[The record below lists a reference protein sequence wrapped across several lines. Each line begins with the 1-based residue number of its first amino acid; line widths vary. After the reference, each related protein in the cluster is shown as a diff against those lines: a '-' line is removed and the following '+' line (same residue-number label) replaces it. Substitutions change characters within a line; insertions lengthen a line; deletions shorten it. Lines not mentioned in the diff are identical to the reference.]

1 MEGPDVPAALA
12 QARDL
17 GLDIDLDDVTYFLG
31 RETLIV
37 TQQAGMAQWRE
48 QLFVLM
54 ARNAQRAV
62 SFFRLPPERVVEL
75 GIQVEL

>member
-1 MEGPDVPAALA
+1 M
-12 QARDL
+12 
-17 GLDIDLDDVTYFLG
+17 GLDIDLSDVTYFLG

-37 TQQAGMAQWRE
+37 TSQPGMAQWRE

-54 ARNAQRAV
+54 SRNAQRAV
-62 SFFRLPPERVVEL
+62 TFFRLPPERVVEL